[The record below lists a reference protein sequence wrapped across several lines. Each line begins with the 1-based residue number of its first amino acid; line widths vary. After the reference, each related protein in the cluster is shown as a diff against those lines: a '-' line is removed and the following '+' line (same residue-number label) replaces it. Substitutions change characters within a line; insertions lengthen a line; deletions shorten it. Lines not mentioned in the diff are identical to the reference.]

1 MRRSKI
7 GLGREMK
14 ELGPALGGHWH
25 IIFSK
30 RKAENFP
37 PQVTSR
43 TWRTRLHA
51 RTSVRLRIPI
61 LPGRNFAHWTRSSN
75 SLASTAICF
84 FFLAPKGVWPS
95 FQWGD
100 RHDFLFFLLSFLFGF
115 FAFARARF
123 LPRVRSSR
131 CGLSFFGHSLKVG
144 TCWNLKICNEKV
156 DERHGKGRATALSHR
171 DFLRQRNP
179 ETEYPRAAVIPV

>member
-43 TWRTRLHA
+43 TWSTRLHA

-115 FAFARARF
+115 FF
-123 LPRVRSSR
+123 LVFRIRSCTFLAESSIVQMW
-131 CGLSFFGHSLKVG
+131 SFFFWTFFESWHMLES
-144 TCWNLKICNEKV
+144 
-156 DERHGKGRATALSHR
+156 
-171 DFLRQRNP
+171 
-179 ETEYPRAAVIPV
+179 